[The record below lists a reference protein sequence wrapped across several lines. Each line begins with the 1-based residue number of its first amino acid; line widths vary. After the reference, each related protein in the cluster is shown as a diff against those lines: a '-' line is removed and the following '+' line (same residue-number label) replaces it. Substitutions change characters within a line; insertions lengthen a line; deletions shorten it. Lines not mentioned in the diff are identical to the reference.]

1 MSDENPSLLRRAA
14 RVLAEIVVTLYVVAD
29 SAISLLCRPVMRFLS
44 SLRIVQRLERAIN
57 ALPAYVILVLMV
69 GPFILAEFAKIFALF
84 WMSEGHVRSGM
95 TIFIS
100 AYVVSI
106 FGCERILHAGKPK
119 LMTIPWFAA
128 CYGWVMALRDHIFA
142 WFRRTTVW
150 RTAMDLRE
158 RGHALLQRSA
168 ERVRAFVG
176 RKPRNALER
185 R

>member
-1 MSDENPSLLRRAA
+1 MSDENSSLLRRAG
-14 RVLAEIVVTLYVVAD
+14 RVLAEIVVALYVIAD
-29 SAISLLCRPVMRFLS
+29 SVVSLLCSPVMRFLS
-44 SLRIVQRLERAIN
+44 GLQIVQRLERAIS
-57 ALPAYVILVLMV
+57 ALPAYVILMLMV
-69 GPFILAEFAKIFALF
+69 GPFIVAEFAKIFALF
-84 WMSEGHVRSGM
+84 WMSEGHLRSGM
-95 TIFIS
+95 TILIS

-128 CYGWVMALRDHIFA
+128 CYNWVMALRDQVFA

-150 RTAMDLRE
+150 RTAMEVRD
-158 RGHALLQRSA
+158 RGQALMQRSLD
-168 ERVRAFVG
+168 RLRAFAG